1 MRKTIDKY
9 NFGVVSNGF
18 GSKLP
23 DISGQKKGKNKKKE
37 LRIISIM

>member
-23 DISGQKKGKNKKKE
+23 DISGQKRVKTKK
-37 LRIISIM
+37 RNFV